1 MVSNEIAGFVL
12 KIVISSVI
20 VQSV

>member
-20 VQSV
+20 V